1 MNDPV
6 AELAQIVPDG
16 WLVGGTVR
24 DRVLGRETADFD
36 VATAGSA
43 AEVARALGRA
53 AGGFAFELSE
63 AFGAW
68 RIVAHD
74 RTWQVDI
81 LPLNGATI
89 EEDLSRRDLTI
100 NAIAAPLGSVGYVN
114 PFGGLEDLGARR
126 LRAVSP
132 GAFERDPLRTLRLA
146 RLACE
151 LGFDVEAATQGLARA
166 AAPRLAEVAPERV
179 FAELRR
185 VVCAPAALAGLEL
198 MDAIGVTDV
207 VAARA
212 GGAARGR
219 AEPLSPPRR
228 VRSHP
233 LGARGGDRARTRS
246 PSGWPATHAPALMR
260 FLGEPLANDLT
271 RSQALRFGALLHD
284 IAKPQT
290 RAVTP
295 QGRVTFMGHDELGA
309 RLATEILGRLRT
321 SERLRDHVAALTRHH
336 LRLGFLVHEMPL
348 SRRAV
353 YDYLRATAP
362 VAVDVTVLS
371 VADRLATRGDNAER
385 AIASHLELARQML
398 AEGLAWIADPP
409 RPPVRGDELAHAL
422 GIKPG
427 PMVGDLLAE
436 LEAAS
441 FSGEVATREE
451 AIARARELIASGPG
465 SELGGRG
472 RAGRVLQAKLAAMSD
487 RDPDCLFCKIVAG
500 EIPSE
505 RVDEDERTVAFMDIN
520 PATRG
525 HALVIPRRH
534 AANLLEIDAEDLA
547 ATVAAAQ
554 RLARTASERLGADG
568 VNLLNSCGPAAWQT
582 VFHFHVHVIPRYEG
596 DPLRLPWTPSPGDPD
611 EIAAAAQQL
620 R

>member
-1 MNDPV
+1 VTDPV
-6 AELAQIVPDG
+6 TALTEIVPDG

-43 AEVARALGRA
+43 AEVARSLGRA

-89 EEDLSRRDLTI
+89 EEDLGRRDLTI
-100 NAIAAPLGSVGYVN
+100 NAIAAPLGAVGYVN

-151 LGFDVEAATQGLARA
+151 LGFDVEDTTQGLARA
-166 AAPRLAEVAPERV
+166 AAPGLAEVAPERV

-185 VVCAPAALAGLEL
+185 VVCAPAALAGLKL
-198 MDAIGVTDV
+198 MDDIGVTDV
-207 VAARA
+207 VLPELAALHGVEQSRFHH
-212 GGAARGR
+212 
-219 AEPLSPPRR
+219 LDVSD
-228 VRSHP
+228 H
-233 LGARGGDRARTRS
+233 TRS
-246 PSGWPATHAPALMR
+246 VLAEVIGLERDPQRVAGDDAPALMR

-271 RSQALRFGALLHD
+271 RGQALRFGALLHD

-295 QGRVTFMGHDELGA
+295 QGRVTFMGHDESGA
-309 RLATEILGRLRT
+309 RLASEILGRLRA

-353 YDYLRATAP
+353 YDYLHATAP

-398 AEGLAWIADPP
+398 AEGLAWITDPP
-409 RPPVRGDELAHAL
+409 RPPVRGDELAQAL

-427 PMVGDLLAE
+427 PVVGDLLAE

-451 AIARARELIASGPG
+451 AIARARELIASGP
-465 SELGGRG
+465 
-472 RAGRVLQAKLAAMSD
+472 KD
-487 RDPDCLFCKIVAG
+487 
-500 EIPSE
+500 
-505 RVDEDERTVAFMDIN
+505 
-520 PATRG
+520 
-525 HALVIPRRH
+525 
-534 AANLLEIDAEDLA
+534 
-547 ATVAAAQ
+547 
-554 RLARTASERLGADG
+554 
-568 VNLLNSCGPAAWQT
+568 
-582 VFHFHVHVIPRYEG
+582 
-596 DPLRLPWTPSPGDPD
+596 
-611 EIAAAAQQL
+611 
-620 R
+620 

>member
-1 MNDPV
+1 MSDPV
-6 AELAQIVPDG
+6 AALAEIVPDA

-43 AEVARALGRA
+43 GDVARALGRA

-63 AFGAW
+63 TFGAW

-74 RTWQVDI
+74 RTWQVDM

-89 EEDLSRRDLTI
+89 EEDLGRRDLTI
-100 NAIAAPLGSVGYVN
+100 NAIAAPLGAVGYVD
-114 PFGGLEDLGARR
+114 PFGGLEDLGMRR

-132 GAFERDPLRTLRLA
+132 VAFERDPLRTLRLV

-151 LGFDVEAATQGLARA
+151 LGFEADPATLGLARA
-166 AAPRLAEVAPERV
+166 AAPRLGDVAPERV

-185 VVCAPAALAGLEL
+185 VICAPDVLAGLDL
-198 MDAIGVTDV
+198 MDATGVTDV
-207 VAARA
+207 ILPELSALRGVEQSRFHHLDVAD
-212 GGAARGR
+212 
-219 AEPLSPPRR
+219 
-228 VRSHP
+228 H
-233 LGARGGDRARTRS
+233 TRS
-246 PSGWPATHAPALMR
+246 VLAEVIALEVDPARLAGEHAPVLVR
-260 FLGEPLANDLT
+260 FLDQPLANDLT
-271 RSQALRFGALLHD
+271 RGQALRFGALLHD

-295 QGRVTFMGHDELGA
+295 QGRVTFMGHDVAGA
-309 RLATEILGRLRT
+309 RLAAEILGRLRA
-321 SERLRDHVAALTRHH
+321 SERLREHVAALTRYH

-353 YDYLRATAP
+353 YDYLHATEP

-371 VADRLATRGDNAER
+371 VADRLATRGDNADR

-409 RPPVRGDELAHAL
+409 RPPVRGDELAQAL
-422 GIKPG
+422 GIEPG

-451 AIARARELIASGPG
+451 AIARARQLIA
-465 SELGGRG
+465 
-472 RAGRVLQAKLAAMSD
+472 
-487 RDPDCLFCKIVAG
+487 
-500 EIPSE
+500 
-505 RVDEDERTVAFMDIN
+505 
-520 PATRG
+520 
-525 HALVIPRRH
+525 
-534 AANLLEIDAEDLA
+534 ANSN
-547 ATVAAAQ
+547 Q
-554 RLARTASERLGADG
+554 
-568 VNLLNSCGPAAWQT
+568 
-582 VFHFHVHVIPRYEG
+582 
-596 DPLRLPWTPSPGDPD
+596 
-611 EIAAAAQQL
+611 
-620 R
+620 